1 MAIKY
6 QGGRKIKYIKVAE
19 RQRAGRKGEQKT
31 SVKDTHREHIPWPL
45 WGIYFYLFMEANK
58 QLYGC
63 TQGLWDHQ
71 KWEMISIQLFTLRLL
86 LLWKT
91 TIWIQWKALYLI
103 LKSTLPFL
111 PQICSASLAEMVC
124 GRFAEFC
131 CRSDLG
137 ILLPRQS
144 ADCPRWQELTLKASA
159 GVWKTSTPCVACACF
174 SQAIWGGGS

>member
-6 QGGRKIKYIKVAE
+6 QGGRKTASRKRSGAE
-19 RQRAGRKGEQKT
+19 NFSQRYTQGT
-31 SVKDTHREHIPWPL
+31 YPCVYL

-131 CRSDLG
+131 CWSDLG